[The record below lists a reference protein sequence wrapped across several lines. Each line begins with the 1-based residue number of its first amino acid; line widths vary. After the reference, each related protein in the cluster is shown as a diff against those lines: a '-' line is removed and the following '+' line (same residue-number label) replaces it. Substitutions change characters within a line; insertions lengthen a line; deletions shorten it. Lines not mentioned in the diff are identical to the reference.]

1 MMTTLNR
8 SMFTLG
14 FIFTITKP
22 GDPYAPRVSSHPI
35 YQASPEA
42 AKSELE
48 RKFKPSAGYV
58 LTLDRTIPR

>member
-1 MMTTLNR
+1 MTTTLNR
-8 SMFTLG
+8 AGFTYG
-14 FIFTITKP
+14 FIFNITKP
-22 GDPYAPRVSSHPI
+22 GDPFAPRVPSHPI

-58 LTLDRTIPR
+58 ITLDRTITR